1 MRDRCKRQLPDRVVR
16 AGGRRFGRGPTTPGN
31 RTGPPHSF
39 SDPLLCLVF
48 RGPEGCTKIGDVPK
62 SPVPVL
68 TALVHVSEDKP
79 DMRGI
84 KAGWSPS

>member
-1 MRDRCKRQLPDRVVR
+1 LHEI
-16 AGGRRFGRGPTTPGN
+16 GN
-31 RTGPPHSF
+31 
-39 SDPLLCLVF
+39 
-48 RGPEGCTKIGDVPK
+48 VPK

-68 TALVHVSEDKP
+68 TALVHVSEDKS

>member
-1 MRDRCKRQLPDRVVR
+1 LQ
-16 AGGRRFGRGPTTPGN
+16 
-31 RTGPPHSF
+31 
-39 SDPLLCLVF
+39 
-48 RGPEGCTKIGDVPK
+48 EIGDVPK